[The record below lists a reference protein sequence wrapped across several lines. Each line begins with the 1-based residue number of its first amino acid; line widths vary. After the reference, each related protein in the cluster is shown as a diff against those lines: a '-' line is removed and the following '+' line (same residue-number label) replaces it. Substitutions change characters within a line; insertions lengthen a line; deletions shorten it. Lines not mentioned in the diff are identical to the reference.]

1 MDGLIH
7 AALEAEVIL
16 NRAKHVNTILS
27 PFDRGVPDHKMTW
40 THDKMHFAEP
50 VDESRTKFQRSVGG
64 APSKAVEK
72 FDLFKKL
79 HELYSELSRDEVL
92 HGNFQGLK
100 TSSYLLEKL
109 LAKYNLNT
117 LIVNLYP
124 GNKGYSLSLKIN
136 GSSQHNPGDPN
147 TSTSQHETLIETPRW
162 PYEEEDL
169 LSYIDNEELP
179 VVLLDLLEAEHS
191 CLFYSGCIIAQIR
204 DYRQAYPSFL
214 CDTHHVLLRPTNQS
228 IITDASCIGGRC
240 GWAGEERGALEA
252 VEAALVHAAA
262 PPLCLDPRPAVGLL
276 AARLHAAPRLFN
288 TPRIRRQARRFSQVA
303 VNRKRKLDQFT
314 HYHGLELLELIHRQ
328 RAKNSRQ
335 SVPHTRLTSKFPK
348 KPPEVFKPIES
359 PRMEAVPL
367 APPSSPGGP
376 LRLARAYE
384 RPRPTPDCQPQLVEE
399 YVLETERAPPHAQ
412 AQAGF
417 FHIKLSILQRPSDQE
432 FLGELYVDR
441 DHVEG
446 EKNGAACRF
455 TLGSRL
461 QANKYIQQFTEIFTE
476 EGRKSVRIKHIVP
489 GQLPRVSFTGGMRE
503 MGQQLLQQR
512 SAAAS
517 NATVHTHATTGPG
530 EKHYICLS
538 RNSNSWIRF
547 LCRTQLRVVRQNRNS
562 STNCPFP
569 ASTIMFYNSMVLRS
583 ASACR
588 TPAISATPNTH
599 TNARQLPILQAQL
612 QQVASAANVAAVGS
626 TGTVGVGTVGVG
638 SVGVG
643 SVGVGVGV
651 AAAVADPALKPLPSP
666 TTPRLSPQ
674 VQNASHEIHS
684 TQASTN
690 QLLAQQLTNPP
701 QPLNPQKLQ
710 SAIIHIQHPLM
721 STTGTSQVQSIQYS
735 NASSAQQ
742 KPTMTKPRTT
752 NPAISALV
760 TSLMNSAQQFQQAA
774 SQKSAVSTASTS
786 ANKTI
791 LNLLNSAP
799 AAMTHV
805 SSTAD
810 SVEHKLLGRT
820 VSIAGAR
827 LITATTASHT
837 MPTYTQQVGL
847 QSPQT
852 VPAPTR
858 RYCRSAVTTDST
870 GANKTILNLLNSA
883 PAAMTHVSSTAD
895 SVEHKLLGRTVSIA
909 GARLI
914 TATTASHTM
923 PTYTQQTILN
933 LLNSAPAAMTHVSS
947 TADSVE
953 HKLLGRTVSIAGA
966 RLITA
971 TTASHTMPTYTQQ
984 TILNLLNSAPAAMT
998 HVSST
1003 ADSVEHKLLGRT
1015 VSIAGARLITATTA
1029 SHTMPTYTQQTIL
1042 NLLNSA
1048 PAAMTH
1054 VSSTA
1059 DSVEHKLLG
1068 RTVSIAGA
1076 RLITATTASH
1086 TMPTYTQQTILNL
1099 LNSAPAAMTHVSSTA
1114 DSVEHKLL
1122 GRTVSIAGARL
1133 ITATTASHTMP
1144 TYTQQ
1149 TILNL
1154 LNSAPAAMTHV
1165 SSTADSV
1172 EHKLLGR
1179 TVSIAGAR
1187 LITATTASHTM
1198 PTYTQQTILNLL
1210 NSAPAAM
1217 THVSST
1223 ADSVEHKLLGRTVS
1237 IAGARLI
1244 TATTASHTM
1253 PTYTQQTILNLLN
1266 SAPAAMTHV
1275 SSTADS
1281 VEHKLL
1287 GRTVSIAGARL
1298 ITATTASHTMP
1309 TYTQQTILNL
1319 LNSAPAAMTH
1329 VSSTAD
1335 SVEHKLLG
1343 RTVSIAGARLI
1354 TATTASHT
1362 MPTYTQQRAGRH
1374 DARVVHRRQRRAQAA
1389 GADRVHRRG
1398 KTHHC
1403 HHGEPHHAH
1412 LHAIGRSAVTTDSTG
1427 ANKTIL
1433 NLLNSAPAAM
1443 THVSS
1448 TADSVEHKLLGRTVS
1463 IAGARLITA
1472 TTASHTM
1479 PTYTQQV
1486 LGGYTCESNETTNVS
1501 SSESALL
1508 ERLMGPEAAPPAQP
1522 QPQPVCHV
1530 QGLSLAS
1537 LQGLQ
1542 GIQGLQNVQ
1551 VQIPGLS
1558 APISLSLNVSG
1569 SPSGLLVSV
1578 PPTTSV
1584 VLNQPSVLSLPIAQ
1598 LMGGGVKGAVRG
1610 GVQVVRGVAGAGQA
1624 GQAGAAGQA
1633 GQAA

>member
-16 NRAKHVNTILS
+16 NRAKHVNTNLS
-27 PFDRGVPDHKMTW
+27 PFDSGVSDHKMTW
-40 THDKMHFAEP
+40 THDKMHLAEP

-117 LIVNLYP
+117 LIINLYP

-136 GSSQHNPGDPN
+136 GNTQQHPGDPN
-147 TSTSQHETLIETPRW
+147 TSTSQDETLIETPRW

-314 HYHGLELLELIHRQ
+314 HHHGLELLELIHRQ

-348 KPPEVFKPIES
+348 KPPEVFKPVEP
-359 PRMEAVPL
+359 PRMEPPPL
-367 APPSSPGGP
+367 APPASPTGP

-399 YVLETERAPPHAQ
+399 YILETEKTSPHAG
-412 AQAGF
+412 AGF

-446 EKNGAACRF
+446 ERNGAACRF
-455 TLGSRL
+455 SLGSRL

-476 EGRKSVRIKHIVP
+476 EGRKSVRIKHLVP

-517 NATVHTHATTGPG
+517 NATVHTHATTGP
-530 EKHYICLS
+530 
-538 RNSNSWIRF
+538 
-547 LCRTQLRVVRQNRNS
+547 VV
-562 STNCPFP
+562 
-569 ASTIMFYNSMVLRS
+569 
-583 ASACR
+583 

-612 QQVASAANVAAVGS
+612 QQVATASNVAAVGS
-626 TGTVGVGTVGVG
+626 VGTVGVGTVGVG
-638 SVGVG
+638 SVGV
-643 SVGVGVGV
+643 
-651 AAAVADPALKPLPSP
+651 AAAVADPALKQLPSP

-674 VQNASHEIHS
+674 VQNTSHDIHS

-701 QPLNPQKLQ
+701 QPLNPQKMQ

-721 STTGTSQVQSIQYS
+721 STSGTSQVQNIQYS

-742 KPTMTKPRTT
+742 KPTITKPRTT

-810 SVEHKLLGRT
+810 S
-820 VSIAGAR
+820 
-827 LITATTASHT
+827 
-837 MPTYTQQVGL
+837 
-847 QSPQT
+847 
-852 VPAPTR
+852 
-858 RYCRSAVTTDST
+858 
-870 GANKTILNLLNSA
+870 
-883 PAAMTHVSSTAD
+883 
-895 SVEHKLLGRTVSIA
+895 
-909 GARLI
+909 
-914 TATTASHTM
+914 
-923 PTYTQQTILN
+923 
-933 LLNSAPAAMTHVSS
+933 
-947 TADSVE
+947 
-953 HKLLGRTVSIAGA
+953 
-966 RLITA
+966 
-971 TTASHTMPTYTQQ
+971 
-984 TILNLLNSAPAAMT
+984 
-998 HVSST
+998 
-1003 ADSVEHKLLGRT
+1003 
-1015 VSIAGARLITATTA
+1015 
-1029 SHTMPTYTQQTIL
+1029 
-1042 NLLNSA
+1042 
-1048 PAAMTH
+1048 
-1054 VSSTA
+1054 
-1059 DSVEHKLLG
+1059 
-1068 RTVSIAGA
+1068 
-1076 RLITATTASH
+1076 
-1086 TMPTYTQQTILNL
+1086 
-1099 LNSAPAAMTHVSSTA
+1099 
-1114 DSVEHKLL
+1114 
-1122 GRTVSIAGARL
+1122 
-1133 ITATTASHTMP
+1133 
-1144 TYTQQ
+1144 
-1149 TILNL
+1149 
-1154 LNSAPAAMTHV
+1154 
-1165 SSTADSV
+1165 
-1172 EHKLLGR
+1172 
-1179 TVSIAGAR
+1179 
-1187 LITATTASHTM
+1187 
-1198 PTYTQQTILNLL
+1198 
-1210 NSAPAAM
+1210 
-1217 THVSST
+1217 
-1223 ADSVEHKLLGRTVS
+1223 
-1237 IAGARLI
+1237 
-1244 TATTASHTM
+1244 
-1253 PTYTQQTILNLLN
+1253 
-1266 SAPAAMTHV
+1266 
-1275 SSTADS
+1275 
-1281 VEHKLL
+1281 
-1287 GRTVSIAGARL
+1287 
-1298 ITATTASHTMP
+1298 
-1309 TYTQQTILNL
+1309 
-1319 LNSAPAAMTH
+1319 
-1329 VSSTAD
+1329 
-1335 SVEHKLLG
+1335 
-1343 RTVSIAGARLI
+1343 
-1354 TATTASHT
+1354 
-1362 MPTYTQQRAGRH
+1362 
-1374 DARVVHRRQRRAQAA
+1374 
-1389 GADRVHRRG
+1389 
-1398 KTHHC
+1398 
-1403 HHGEPHHAH
+1403 
-1412 LHAIGRSAVTTDSTG
+1412 
-1427 ANKTIL
+1427 
-1433 NLLNSAPAAM
+1433 
-1443 THVSS
+1443 
-1448 TADSVEHKLLGRTVS
+1448 EHKLLGRTVS

-1508 ERLMGPEAAPPAQP
+1508 DRLMAPEPAQP
-1522 QPQPVCHV
+1522 QPQPQSVCHV

-1569 SPSGLLVSV
+1569 APSGLLVSV

-1584 VLNQPSVLSLPIAQ
+1584 VLNQPSVLSLP
-1598 LMGGGVKGAVRG
+1598 LEKSG
-1610 GVQVVRGVAGAGQA
+1610 
-1624 GQAGAAGQA
+1624 
-1633 GQAA
+1633 